1 MCLSGK
7 YCMDSYVIEL
17 VYDIV
22 VIMFALCI
30 VHVRPVQWVHGE
42 FPHVCT
48 SYVQTCLPQLS

>member
-22 VIMFALCI
+22 IIMFALCI
-30 VHVRPVQWVHGE
+30 VRPVQWVHGE